1 MHRHSQTGDCQ
12 GLRARR
18 VGKRCLM
25 GIEFGMAG
33 KFCRWMMETV
43 AQQCEIYL
51 MPMNWTL
58 KDGYA
63 GKFCSALFY
72 YNKKKCEGHC

>member
-1 MHRHSQTGDCQ
+1 
-12 GLRARR
+12 
-18 VGKRCLM
+18 M
-25 GIEFGMAG
+25 GEI
-33 KFCRWMMETV
+33 TV
-43 AQQCEIYL
+43 NSSLLDAFLCEIYL

-72 YNKKKCEGHC
+72 YNKKK